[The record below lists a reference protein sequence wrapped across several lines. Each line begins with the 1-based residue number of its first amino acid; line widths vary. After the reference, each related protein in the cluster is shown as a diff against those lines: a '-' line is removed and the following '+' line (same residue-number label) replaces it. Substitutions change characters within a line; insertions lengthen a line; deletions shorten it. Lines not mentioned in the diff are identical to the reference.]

1 MSKIVLPPTPAQVED
16 ARRVIADHLRVTP
29 VLDFSLRGRS
39 VLAKMESFQHTGSF
53 KSRGAL
59 AAVAAAQRENPD
71 GAVIASSAGNH
82 GLGIAYAASV
92 LGVRATVVVPGN
104 ASAVKVKKLQSYDI
118 ELIQVGSSYDDAQN
132 EAWDLAESRG
142 IRYLSPFNDTHV
154 IAGQSTV
161 FYEMFKQCPDLEHV
175 VVSVGGGGLIS
186 SAVLAREIMGR
197 HDIRITGVQPQR
209 SAAMYHV
216 LRGVKMAD
224 VVHDDTIADGL
235 AGGGDDDA
243 VTTEII
249 AQHGISIV
257 LVPEVNIR
265 SAVRE
270 AAESNG
276 VVMEGSASAAY
287 AAITENLVD
296 DTDSR
301 LGFVVSGRNIA
312 HDLFAKI
319 LNETTL

>member
-1 MSKIVLPPTPAQVED
+1 
-16 ARRVIADHLRVTP
+16 
-29 VLDFSLRGRS
+29 
-39 VLAKMESFQHTGSF
+39 
-53 KSRGAL
+53 
-59 AAVAAAQRENPD
+59 
-71 GAVIASSAGNH
+71 
-82 GLGIAYAASV
+82 
-92 LGVRATVVVPGN
+92 
-104 ASAVKVKKLQSYDI
+104 
-118 ELIQVGSSYDDAQN
+118 
-132 EAWDLAESRG
+132 
-142 IRYLSPFNDTHV
+142 
-154 IAGQSTV
+154 
-161 FYEMFKQCPDLEHV
+161 
-175 VVSVGGGGLIS
+175 
-186 SAVLAREIMGR
+186 
-197 HDIRITGVQPQR
+197 
-209 SAAMYHV
+209 
-216 LRGVKMAD
+216 MAD
-224 VVHDDTIADGL
+224 VVHNDTIADGL

-249 AQHGISIV
+249 AEHGISIV

-296 DTDSR
+296 DPDSR